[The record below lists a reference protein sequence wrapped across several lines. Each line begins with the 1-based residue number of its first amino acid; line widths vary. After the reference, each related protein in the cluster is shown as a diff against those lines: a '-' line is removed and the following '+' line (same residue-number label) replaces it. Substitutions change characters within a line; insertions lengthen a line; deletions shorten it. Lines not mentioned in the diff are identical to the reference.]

1 MSIIKVQDLK
11 VRFGDRVVLNG
22 VNITINR
29 KDIYAILG
37 KSGSGKTTLLRSI
50 LMLEKFS
57 GTIEVFGIDLN
68 KAKEEEKQA
77 IRNRYGVMFQAASLF
92 TSLTVGENILA
103 SIEERVKLP
112 KRFLNELV
120 NFKLKLV
127 GLESWVANLYPHQL
141 SGGMRKKAALA
152 RALALDPEIIFLDEP
167 TSGLD
172 PVSADDFDETIK
184 ELNEL
189 LGITVVMITHD
200 LDSLFNIAKRAC
212 VIREGKILAE
222 GTPFD
227 IMNVEDEW
235 LKEMFNGLR
244 GKKYKWNQ
252 K

>member
-1 MSIIKVQDLK
+1 MSIIKVRDLRVK
-11 VRFGDRVVLNG
+11 FGDRVVLKG
-22 VNITINR
+22 IDITVD
-29 KDIYAILG
+29 KGDIYAILG

-57 GTIEVFGIDLN
+57 GTIEVFGVNLN
-68 KAKEEEKQA
+68 RAREEEKQA

-103 SIEERVKLP
+103 SIRERVKLS
-112 KRFLNELV
+112 KNLLDEFV
-120 NFKLKLV
+120 SFKLRLV
-127 GLESWVANLYPHQL
+127 GLESWVSNLYPYEL

-172 PVSADDFDETIK
+172 PVSADDFDNTIRK
-184 ELNEL
+184 LNEL

-212 VIREGKILAE
+212 VIREGKVLAE
-222 GTPFD
+222 GKPSD
-227 IMNVEDEW
+227 IMDIEDDW
-235 LKEMFNGLR
+235 LKKMFNGLR
-244 GKKYKWNQ
+244 GRKYQWSQ
-252 K
+252 R